1 MEHTFSISDAAKKL
15 KVESHVLRYWEEELL
30 LNIPR
35 NEHGHRYYRESDIQT
50 FIHIKELKEK
60 GLSLQEIKN
69 ELPKKTTLTL
79 TPVGKDNKLEQFR
92 DIMNSIISTAVNENS
107 ERLIKEMNYLF
118 RALDEDQEERLSKIE
133 QAISGTY
140 TAKNQ
145 SAVSKETKGEKK
157 AVFFRKK
164 SKKKS

>member
-30 LNIPR
+30 LDIPR
-35 NEHGHRYYRESDIQT
+35 NEHGHRYYRESDINT
-50 FIHIKELKEK
+50 FNYIKELKEK
-60 GLSLQEIKN
+60 GLSLQEIKH
-69 ELPKKTTLTL
+69 ELPKKTSLSL
-79 TPVGKDNKLEQFR
+79 TPVNKDNKLEQFR

-118 RALDEDQEERLSKIE
+118 RALDEDQEERLNKIE
-133 QAISGTY
+133 QAIAGTY

-145 SAVSKETKGEKK
+145 TAASKAQKSEKRTI
-157 AVFFRKK
+157 FSRKK
-164 SKKKS
+164 NKKNS